1 MEGIMPKKREKKID
15 KKHQLSRRSF
25 LKGMGSGAVTAA
37 VIPSSIA
44 AIKAKESISFQET
57 GVEKGVVNLIINGR
71 TYNVEVEA
79 REILADTLRKRLNL
93 TGTKITCGQGACG
106 ACTVLVDGVPIYSC
120 ITLTMDV
127 NNKKITT
134 IEGLASDGKLHPVQ
148 EAFIEKDGMQCGF
161 CTSGQIMSAV
171 TLLKNNPNPALE
183 EVKLGMSGNLCRCGA
198 YPKIFESVLAAAE
211 KGRR

>member
-1 MEGIMPKKREKKID
+1 MPEKREKKSD

-25 LKGMGSGAVTAA
+25 LKGVGSGAVTAA

-44 AIKAKESISFQET
+44 TLKAKETISFQET
-57 GVEKGVVNLIINGR
+57 GVEKGVVKLIVNGK

-93 TGTKITCGQGACG
+93 TGTKIMCSQGACG

-120 ITLTMDV
+120 MTLTMDV
-127 NNKKITT
+127 NNRQITT

-161 CTSGQIMSAV
+161 CTPGQIMSAV
-171 TLLKNNPNPALE
+171 ALLKNNPNPTLE
-183 EVKLGMSGNLCRCGA
+183 EVKIGMSGNICRCGA
-198 YPKIFESVLAAAE
+198 YLKIFDSVLTAAE